1 VSEPGRLASPTPALW
16 RRRLW
21 LWGPA
26 LAYAA
31 ASFGFSSLSAPPAP
45 PQQLTDKHVHSL
57 VFGGLALLLLR
68 AWASGRWAKVTLRA
82 SGQVAVVAIAY
93 GAIDEWHQ
101 WFVPGRHADLLDLVA
116 DALGIVSAVGL
127 AYLVG
132 RLFGRPG
139 GSRGRI
145 EQAAGRVGHTS

>member
-1 VSEPGRLASPTPALW
+1 MPARW
-16 RRRLW
+16 RRLLW

-31 ASFGFSSLSAPPAP
+31 AIFGFSSLSAPPAP
-45 PQQLTDKHVHSL
+45 PQQLTDKHVHFL
-57 VFGGLALLLLR
+57 VFGGFALVLLR
-68 AWASGRWAKVTLRA
+68 AWTSGRWSEVTFGA
-82 SGQVAVVAIAY
+82 SAWVALAAIAY

-101 WFVPGRHADLLDLVA
+101 WFVPGRHADVLDLVA
-116 DALGIVSAVGL
+116 DALGAVSAVGL
-127 AYLVG
+127 AYLTG

-145 EQAAGRVGHTS
+145 EQAAGKVGHTS

>member
-1 VSEPGRLASPTPALW
+1 MSEPGRFASATPARW
-16 RRRLW
+16 RHRLW

-31 ASFGFSSLSAPPAP
+31 AIFGFSSLSAPPAP
-45 PQQLTDKHVHSL
+45 PQQLTDKHVHFL
-57 VFGGLALLLLR
+57 VFGGFALVLLR
-68 AWASGRWAKVTLRA
+68 AWAGGRWAAVTLGA
-82 SGQVAVVAIAY
+82 SARVAVVAIVY

-101 WFVPGRHADLLDLVA
+101 WFVPGRHADVLDLVA
-116 DALGIVSAVGL
+116 DALGVVLAVGL
-127 AYLVG
+127 ACLVG

-145 EQAAGRVGHTS
+145 EQAAGKVGHSS